1 MAAMLGKELA
11 RYLDINTGRAPIRM
25 PKGVEEIKLLRIFIS
40 ILRQAE
46 DDYLSPNTPPGD
58 KIKAEQTLFGLH
70 LSPLP
75 GVCRT
80 LGIDYHAARMKLLEW
95 KVAGRTGDPIFGFL
109 TKASSLEQFE
119 QYQTITGPKLDEEY
133 HARAE
138 EQKENRPPGLQG

>member
-1 MAAMLGKELA
+1 MAATLGKELA
-11 RYLDINTGRAPIRM
+11 RYLDINTGRAPIRT

-58 KIKAEQTLFGLH
+58 LVKAEQALFGLH

-75 GVCRT
+75 GVCRI

-95 KVAGRTGDPIFGFL
+95 KVSGRVGDPIFGFL
-109 TKASSLEQFE
+109 TKASSMEQFE
-119 QYQTITGPKLDEEY
+119 QYQTIDGPKFDEES
-133 HARAE
+133 HVR
-138 EQKENRPPGLQG
+138 KEKHDRPPGLQG